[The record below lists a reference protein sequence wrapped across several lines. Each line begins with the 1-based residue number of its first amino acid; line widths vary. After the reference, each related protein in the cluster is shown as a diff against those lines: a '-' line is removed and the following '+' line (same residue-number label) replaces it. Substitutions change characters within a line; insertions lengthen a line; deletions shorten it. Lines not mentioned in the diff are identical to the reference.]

1 MIYYEKEAKKPG
13 KRNER
18 RTPRT
23 GQINEQSFLMVSGPD
38 TERSIVRSWISS
50 SRGVG
55 LVRGRSEEIA
65 DRIGIR
71 FAFFLLWGIF
81 PFTLK
86 SRKLPIGT
94 APWGIPSPLPR
105 GLEVLA
111 RYRLCLQRDR
121 RSDRDFKEIKERK
134 GLPAE
139 SRLCLQRDRR
149 SDRLSSPKELS
160 FLCLLSFRLSLTLV
174 HGTFSLGSERARET
188 FPF

>member
-1 MIYYEKEAKKPG
+1 MWGRFPLIFHRGIPLYLGAFRPRLLPFFEIVDRYRLSLLFLYPLG
-13 KRNER
+13 KI
-18 RTPRT
+18 P
-23 GQINEQSFLMVSGPD
+23 
-38 TERSIVRSWISS
+38 
-50 SRGVG
+50 
-55 LVRGRSEEIA
+55 
-65 DRIGIR
+65 
-71 FAFFLLWGIF
+71 
-81 PFTLK
+81 LK